1 MSDPKNI
8 KLLPRFSS
16 DAEAEDFVA
25 NSDLTQFDL
34 SGGQRSGYEFKTK
47 DTTISMRV
55 SRDLLDAIK
64 ARAAVDGMPYQR
76 FIRQAL
82 EKAIGTDGHK
92 AG

>member
-8 KLLPRFSS
+8 KPLPRFSS

-25 NSDLTQFDL
+25 NSDL